1 VFNHAKLPQIEY
13 KIVSTLVPFE
23 TTYLFES
30 GFSSTLHL
38 KQKQVSEPF
47 EPFKSVCQD
56 MSG

>member
-1 VFNHAKLPQIEY
+1 
-13 KIVSTLVPFE
+13 VSTLVLFE

-38 KQKQVSEPF
+38 KKKQVSEPF